1 MTINTLTNWRDEM
14 VAFWRHLFRRDRP
27 EAGPVTLG
35 RRRVYIIPSRAG
47 VVFAV
52 ILLAMLIGA
61 INYQNSLAFVLTFLL
76 SSLAVVSM
84 IHAVRNL
91 YGLTL
96 RAGHPRP
103 IFAGDV
109 ARFPLKLDNRDGQA
123 RYALKLMLPGQEPIT
138 LDLPQDGGQW
148 VELTQPAARRGYLR
162 AGRITLYSRYPLGLF
177 HAWSYI
183 NLSMRCL
190 VYPRPDES
198 RGLPPQMMQD
208 RGAVGDQGRGSDDF
222 ASLRPYHAGDSL
234 RHIHWKALAR
244 EQGLMT
250 KQFGGGITEE
260 LWLHWEQL
268 GNLSAEQRLSRL
280 TRWVLEADG
289 LGLRYGLALP
299 DREIVPAGGDSH
311 RRHCLEALA
320 LFGLHN
326 AEVTDEGS

>member
-1 MTINTLTNWRDEM
+1 MTINALTNWRDEM

-27 EAGPVTLG
+27 ETGPVTLG
-35 RRRVYIIPSRAG
+35 RRRVYIIPSRSG
-47 VVFAV
+47 VVFAI

-76 SSLAVVSM
+76 TSLSVVSM

-91 YGLTL
+91 YGLRL

-103 IFAGDV
+103 VFAGDN
-109 ARFPLKLDNRDGQA
+109 ARFPINLENQRGQA
-123 RYALKLMLPGQEPIT
+123 RYALKLMLPEQEPVT
-138 LDLPQDGGQW
+138 LDLPQNGGQW
-148 VELTQPAARRGYLR
+148 VELAVPAARRGQLTP
-162 AGRITLYSRYPLGLF
+162 GRITLYSRFPLGLF

-183 NLSMRCL
+183 NLSMHCL
-190 VYPRPDES
+190 VYPRPDNS
-198 RGLPPQMMQD
+198 RGLPSQMLQD
-208 RGAVGDQGRGSDDF
+208 SGAVGDQGRGSDDF

-268 GNLSAEQRLSRL
+268 GNLTPEQRLSRL

-289 LGLRYGLALP
+289 MGLAYGLALP
-299 DREIVPAGGDSH
+299 DGEIPPARGDAH
-311 RRHCLEALA
+311 RRRCLEALA
-320 LFGLHN
+320 LFGLQHG
-326 AEVTDEGS
+326 ESSR